1 MVNNRRTRKSARKT
15 ERKKWSLKEGSAYE
29 EFALVEALSKLIQQ
43 VEDTKSKRVTFVLQ
57 DIVYVIFEIYRF
69 ELTGL

>member
-1 MVNNRRTRKSARKT
+1 MVEIKVKCEKFLFHVFVSNYRRTRKSARKT

-43 VEDTKSKRVTFVLQ
+43 VEDTKSKNISL
-57 DIVYVIFEIYRF
+57 E
-69 ELTGL
+69 